1 MSDDKLSGTK
11 VKKFLSGDE
20 AVAQGAWEAG
30 CHVAAA
36 YPGTPST
43 EILEAVVT
51 YPDIYC
57 EWSTNEKVAYEVA
70 LGASMAGARALYASK
85 HVGLNVAA
93 DPFFSSAY
101 IGSHGGLVVVTA
113 DDPSMHSSQNEQDN
127 RYYGI
132 AAKVPV
138 LCPSDSQECKDFTK
152 LAFEISEKYN
162 VPVIVRLTTRTSH
175 AKGVVVC
182 EDRKPIPIKGYEK
195 NIQKNL
201 ILPIFARKLHASLE
215 ERMLALKEFS
225 ETTDI
230 NRIEEGKED
239 VGIIADGVAYTYAK
253 EVYPSA
259 WFLKLGMVHPLP
271 EKLVRKLASK
281 VKKLF
286 IVEENDPVIETAVK
300 AMGIDCIGKE
310 RVPRV
315 LELNPD
321 RLRTAFFDEKMEEMD
336 VGDVP
341 ARPPALCPGCTHR
354 PVFSILAHL
363 KAVITGDIG
372 CYTLGALP
380 PLNAMDTCVD
390 MGASITVGHGIR
402 KALGLMGD
410 EKALKRPVVAVIGD
424 STFFHSGLTG
434 LANVVYNKAPI
445 TVVIM
450 DNRITA
456 MTGHQQHPGT
466 GKTLM
471 GEDTV
476 EIDPA
481 EVARALGVSYVK
493 VVDPYDYAAT
503 KEVLTEA
510 VNLSEP
516 AVVITKRACP
526 LYDRSQWR
534 KPYWIDE
541 DACNGCKICV
551 RLGCPAISFDAE
563 KKKARITEVLCTGC
577 SVCAQV
583 CPKGAIHAAED
594 N

>member
-1 MSDDKLSGTK
+1 MSKI
-11 VKKFLSGDE
+11 KKFLSGDE

-30 CHVAAA
+30 CHVAAS
-36 YPGTPST
+36 YPGTPAT
-43 EILEAVVT
+43 EILEAVAT

-57 EWSTNEKVAYEVA
+57 EWSVNEKVAYEVA

-152 LAFEISEKYN
+152 LAFEISERFN

-175 AKGVVVC
+175 ANGVVTC
-182 EDRKPIPIKGYEK
+182 EDRKSVPIKGYEK
-195 NIQKNL
+195 NIAKNL
-201 ILPIFARKLHASLE
+201 ILPMFARKLHASLE
-215 ERMLALKEFS
+215 ERMEALKGFS
-225 ETTDI
+225 EATDI
-230 NRIEEGKED
+230 NRVEKGEEG

-253 EVYPSA
+253 EVYPEA
-259 WFLKLGMVHPLP
+259 WFLKLGMMYPLP
-271 EKLVRKLASK
+271 EKKVRELASNVEK
-281 VKKLF
+281 IYV
-286 IVEENDPVIETAVK
+286 VEENDPVIEQAIK
-300 AMGIDCIGKE
+300 AMGIGCIGKE
-310 RVPRV
+310 KVPRV

-321 RLRTAFFDEKMEEMD
+321 RVRAALKGEETSSPD
-336 VGDVP
+336 TGDMP

-354 PVFSILAHL
+354 PVFHILSRL
-363 KAVITGDIG
+363 KTVITGDIG

-390 MGASITVGHGIR
+390 MGASITVAHGIR
-402 KALGLMGD
+402 KALD
-410 EKALKRPVVAVIGD
+410 KIEDPDQKNKKIVAVIGD
-424 STFFHSGLTG
+424 STFYHSGMTG
-434 LANVVYNKAPI
+434 LANAVYNSAPI
-445 TVVIM
+445 TVIIM

-471 GEDTV
+471 GEETT
-476 EIDPA
+476 EIDAA
-481 EVARALGVSYVK
+481 EVAKAFGVKHVW
-493 VVDPYDYAAT
+493 VVDPYDYAKT
-503 KEVLTEA
+503 KEVLKQA
-510 VNLSEP
+510 IAFGEP
-516 AVVITKRACP
+516 SVVVARRACP
-526 LYDRSQWR
+526 LYDRSMWN
-534 KPYWIDE
+534 PYYYVNEDE
-541 DACNGCKICV
+541 CIGCKMCV
-551 RLGCPAISFDAE
+551 SLGCPAISFKASE
-563 KKKARITEVLCTGC
+563 KKSHITQVLCTGC
-577 SVCAQV
+577 SICAQV
-583 CPKGAIHAAED
+583 CPKGAIHASED

>member
-1 MSDDKLSGTK
+1 MS
-11 VKKFLSGDE
+11 KKFLSGDE

-30 CHVAAA
+30 CHVAAS
-36 YPGTPST
+36 YPGTPAT
-43 EILEAVVT
+43 EILEAVAT
-51 YPDIYC
+51 YPEIYC

-101 IGSHGGLVVVTA
+101 IGSKGGLVVVTA

-138 LCPSDSQECKDFTK
+138 LCPSDSQECKDFTR
-152 LAFEISEKYN
+152 LAFEISERFN
-162 VPVIVRLTTRTSH
+162 IPVIVRLTTRTSH
-175 AKGVVVC
+175 ANGVVEC
-182 EDRKPIPIKGYEK
+182 EDRAEVPVKGYEK
-195 NIQKNL
+195 NIAKNL
-201 ILPIFARKLHASLE
+201 ILPMFARKLHASLE

-230 NRIEEGKED
+230 NRIEKGEEG

-253 EVYPSA
+253 EVYPEA
-259 WFLKLGMVHPLP
+259 WFLKLGMMHPMP
-271 EKLVRKLASK
+271 EKKVKEFASK
-281 VKKLF
+281 VEK
-286 IVEENDPVIETAVK
+286 IYVVEENDPVIENAVK
-300 AMGIDCIGKE
+300 AMGIACIGKE
-310 RVPRV
+310 KVPRV

-321 RLRTAFFDEKMEEMD
+321 RVRQALFDEEPAKID
-336 VGDVP
+336 IGDVP

-354 PVFSILAHL
+354 PVFHILSRL
-363 KAVITGDIG
+363 KTVITGDIG

-390 MGASITVGHGIR
+390 MGASITVAHGIR
-402 KALGLMGD
+402 KALD
-410 EKALKRPVVAVIGD
+410 KIEDAKQKDKKIVAVIGD
-424 STFFHSGLTG
+424 STFFHSGMTG
-434 LANVVYNKAPI
+434 LVNAVYNSSPI
-445 TVVIM
+445 TIVIM

-471 GEDTV
+471 GKETTQI
-476 EIDPA
+476 EAA
-481 EVARALGVSYVK
+481 EVARAFGVKHVW
-493 VVDPYDYAAT
+493 VVDPNNYEET
-503 KEVLTEA
+503 KEALTEA
-510 VNLSEP
+510 VSLDEP
-516 AVVITKRACP
+516 AVVVASRACP
-526 LYDRSQWR
+526 LYDRSQWK
-534 KPYWIDE
+534 KPYWVNPDE
-541 DACNGCKICV
+541 CNGCKICV
-551 RLGCPAISFDAE
+551 GLGCPAISFDAE
-563 KKKARITEVLCTGC
+563 EKKAKVMSVLCTGC

-583 CPKGAIHAAED
+583 CPKGAIHASED

>member
-1 MSDDKLSGTK
+1 MSDNN
-11 VKKFLSGDE
+11 KKFLSGDE

-51 YPDIYC
+51 YPEIYC

-101 IGSHGGLVVVTA
+101 IGSRGGLVIVTA

-138 LCPSDSQECKDFTK
+138 LSPSDSQECKDFTM
-152 LAFEISEKYN
+152 LAFDISERFN

-175 AKGVVVC
+175 ANGVVTC
-182 EDRKPIPIKGYEK
+182 EGRNEVPIKGYEK

-201 ILPIFARKLHASLE
+201 ILPMFARKLHASLE
-215 ERMLALKEFS
+215 ERMLALKEYS
-225 ETTDI
+225 ETAEI
-230 NRIEEGKED
+230 NKIEEGKET

-253 EVYPSA
+253 EVYPDA
-259 WFLKLGMVHPLP
+259 WFLKLGMMHPLP
-271 EKLVRKLASK
+271 EKLVRELASK
-281 VKKLF
+281 VEKIY
-286 IVEENDPVIETAVK
+286 IVEENDPVIEQSVK
-300 AMGIDCIGKE
+300 AMGISCVGKE
-310 RVPRV
+310 VVPRV

-321 RLRTAFFDEKMEEMD
+321 RLRQAFFGEAPKSSD
-336 VGDVP
+336 VGEIP

-354 PVFSILAHL
+354 PVFHILSRM
-363 KAVITGDIG
+363 KPIITGDIG

-390 MGASITVGHGIR
+390 MGASITIAHGIR
-402 KALGLMGD
+402 KALNFSQN
-410 EKALKRPVVAVIGD
+410 ESQKAQRVVAVIGD
-424 STFFHSGLTG
+424 STFFHSGMTG
-434 LANVVYNKAPI
+434 LANAVYNKAPV
-445 TVVIM
+445 TVVVM

-476 EIDPA
+476 ELDAA
-481 EVARALGVSYVK
+481 EAARALGVKHVW
-493 VVDPYDYAAT
+493 VVDPYDYKET
-503 KEVLTEA
+503 KEVLKQAME
-510 VNLSEP
+510 LDEP
-516 AVVITKRACP
+516 SVVVTRRACP
-526 LYDRSQWR
+526 LYDRTQW
-534 KPYWIDE
+534 KPYYCVDE
-541 DACNGCKICV
+541 ETCIGCKMCV
-551 RLGCPAISFDAE
+551 GLGCPAISFFAE
-563 KKKARITEVLCTGC
+563 RKKSHINQVLCTGC
-577 SVCAQV
+577 SICAQV
-583 CPKGAIHAAED
+583 CPKGAIHASKD